1 MFYFFRFAS
10 ISDIQ
15 YFYIDI
21 DFIIA
26 VVYFYEIET
35 IPLNITCQL
44 ISLFAVKEMYKVN
57 SAICSTFQTPFQS
70 TTYYL

>member
-15 YFYIDI
+15 CFYVDI

-44 ISLFAVKEMYKVN
+44 ISLFAVKEM
-57 SAICSTFQTPFQS
+57 
-70 TTYYL
+70 